1 MGSGKVMSMQSKVVV
16 VTGGAKGI
24 GLGCTLKFISEK
36 SKIICI
42 DLDDKALADLAK
54 SHPATELIVKKV
66 DVGSEL
72 EVEKLA
78 FEVEQK
84 YKKID
89 ALINCA
95 GIQTYGVVTE
105 TTEELWDKT
114 FNANVKSMF
123 FTAKHF
129 VPLMQKNGKGAIVN
143 ISSVQ
148 SLVSQKGVVAY
159 SASKGAIN
167 ALTRA
172 LAVDLAQHQIRVNA
186 VLPGS
191 VDTPMLRDAADL
203 FKGSK
208 TVGEIVSDWGKGH
221 PLGRVAKTSEIADLV
236 SFLSSD
242 QSSFISG
249 ASYVIDGGLTCQ
261 VPVVLPSN
269 N

>member
-1 MGSGKVMSMQSKVVV
+1 
-16 VTGGAKGI
+16 
-24 GLGCTLKFISEK
+24 
-36 SKIICI
+36 
-42 DLDDKALADLAK
+42 
-54 SHPATELIVKKV
+54 
-66 DVGSEL
+66 
-72 EVEKLA
+72 VEKLA
-78 FEVEQK
+78 AEVEIK

-89 ALINCA
+89 ALVNCA

-114 FNANVKSMF
+114 FNVNVKSMF

-129 VPLMQKNGKGAIVN
+129 VPLMKKNGKGSIVN

-172 LAVDLAQHQIRVNA
+172 LAIDLAENQIRVNA

-203 FKGSK
+203 YKGNK
-208 TVGEIVSDWGKGH
+208 TVDEIVSDWGKGH

-236 SFLSSD
+236 NFLSSE
-242 QSSFISG
+242 QASFITG

-261 VPVVLPSN
+261 VPVVLPN
-269 N
+269 NN